1 MSKPHHSKKHSNV
14 HHHHKNIK
22 IVKVYN
28 NRNRNSF
35 KNLVLEYAKAIAML
49 IITAILLFGMWF
61 VVEYG
66 SKLIS

>member
-1 MSKPHHSKKHSNV
+1 MSKPHHNKKHCNV
-14 HHHHKNIK
+14 HQHHKNIK

-35 KNLVLEYAKAIAML
+35 KDLVSEYAKAIVML
-49 IITAILLFGMWF
+49 IITAILLLGIWF